1 MRPTRVPVPR
11 LAPWFLA
18 VPLAVA
24 TTLAA
29 TAAEEPPYLLHE
41 GTWVCVTP
49 EAYDQALAEQA
60 KTNGYKDLMAL
71 KERLLAAKSCMFVD
85 DEDIEDMMAPFVEVV
100 EQKGDKIKVTFTV
113 EFYKRTSTIGAAFN
127 RVKFTGWTAED
138 RLADYH
144 PVEG

>member
-1 MRPTRVPVPR
+1 VTRPTRAPR

-18 VPLAVA
+18 APLVVA
-24 TTLAA
+24 TTLAG
-29 TAAEEPPYLLHE
+29 TAAEGPPYLLHE

-85 DEDIEDMMAPFVEVV
+85 DEDIEDMMAPFVQVGER
-100 EQKGDKIKVTFTV
+100 QGDKIKVTFTI
-113 EFYKRTSTIGAAFN
+113 EFYKPTSSIGAKFN
-127 RVKFTGWTAED
+127 RVRFSGWTAED